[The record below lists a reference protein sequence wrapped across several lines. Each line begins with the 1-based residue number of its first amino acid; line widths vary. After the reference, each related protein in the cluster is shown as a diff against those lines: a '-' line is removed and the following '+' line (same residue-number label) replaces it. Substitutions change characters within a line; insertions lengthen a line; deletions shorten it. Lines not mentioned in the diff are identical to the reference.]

1 MYSKI
6 SVQITFSAVSELK
19 TKIEKLKESEGE
31 VLDQYFQWATVRD
44 ELREFLREFHSST
57 DANMTIGIALTVFV
71 TFAAASFFPESLR
84 DVDAM
89 IATVAILVWF
99 VVAVLTSMMGV
110 VLVYNIIWMH
120 NKCRVDE
127 EIRRDFQAL
136 QALQSKMDSLKRR
149 VADLAVVCGEYS
161 DSVLSSKP
169 MENERKVASH
179 GLKILVTLPELV
191 EKQKKIHSTLLDP
204 KLASLKQ
211 ANTREEALM
220 IVRQIQV
227 DRLEHLSAGMVRSF
241 VTDEMARVIP
251 IKTKRE
257 HNQVMYFSF
266 HLFRVWSF
274 TKS

>member
-31 VLDQYFQWATVRD
+31 VLDQYFQWATVRE
-44 ELREFLREFHSST
+44 ELREFLREFHSGT
-57 DANMTIGIALTVFV
+57 DANMTIHIVLAVLV
-71 TFAAASFFPESLR
+71 TFAATSFFPESLR

-99 VVAVLTSMMGV
+99 VVAVLTSVMGV

-120 NKCRVDE
+120 NKYRADK

-149 VADLAVVCGEYS
+149 VADLAVVCGEHS

-220 IVRQIQV
+220 IVKQIQV
-227 DRLEHLSAGMVRSF
+227 DRLERLSAGMVRSF

-266 HLFRVWSF
+266 HLFRV
-274 TKS
+274 

>member
-31 VLDQYFQWATVRD
+31 VLDQYFQWATVRE
-44 ELREFLREFHSST
+44 ELREFLREFHSGT
-57 DANMTIGIALTVFV
+57 DANMTIHIVLAVLV
-71 TFAAASFFPESLR
+71 TCAATSFFPVSLR
-84 DVDAM
+84 DVG
-89 IATVAILVWF
+89 AILVWF
-99 VVAVLTSMMGV
+99 VVAVLIPVMGV

-120 NKCRVDE
+120 NKYRADK

-136 QALQSKMDSLKRR
+136 QALQLKMDSLKHR
-149 VADLAVVCGEYS
+149 VADLAVVCGEHS
-161 DSVLSSKP
+161 DSVLSSKL

-191 EKQKKIHSTLLDP
+191 EKQKKIHSTLLAP

-211 ANTREEALM
+211 AKTIEEALM

-227 DRLEHLSAGMVRSF
+227 DRLERLSAGMVRSF
-241 VTDEMARVIP
+241 VTYEMARVIP

-266 HLFRVWSF
+266 HLFRV
-274 TKS
+274 